1 MAAEVPALTPT
12 PTPSPVAGLA
22 KLTLNLPSIVQ
33 DIHRVFGVA
42 VDISRDGG
50 TEIVGVPRHT
60 IHGVG
65 SGGVYVFIKPG
76 PEWVD
81 ATENARLS
89 PSDVLMMTVLAA
101 RWLYAKT
108 EGQSSWVPMVRMPIG
123 ESGGAY
129 ASIRLED
136 GRAGSTEAVTLTA
149 SNGGRDEQFG
159 ISLAINKGG
168 RHDHLGGSRTRS
180 RPRQIWSSVCAYQAG
195 CDATETF
202 ELTNHGSPV
211 R

>member
-50 TEIVGVPRHT
+50 TEIVGAPRHT

-76 PEWVD
+76 SEWVE
-81 ATENARLS
+81 ATENARLL

-101 RWLYAKT
+101 RW
-108 EGQSSWVPMVRMPIG
+108 P
-123 ESGGAY
+123 
-129 ASIRLED
+129 
-136 GRAGSTEAVTLTA
+136 
-149 SNGGRDEQFG
+149 
-159 ISLAINKGG
+159 
-168 RHDHLGGSRTRS
+168 
-180 RPRQIWSSVCAYQAG
+180 
-195 CDATETF
+195 
-202 ELTNHGSPV
+202 
-211 R
+211 